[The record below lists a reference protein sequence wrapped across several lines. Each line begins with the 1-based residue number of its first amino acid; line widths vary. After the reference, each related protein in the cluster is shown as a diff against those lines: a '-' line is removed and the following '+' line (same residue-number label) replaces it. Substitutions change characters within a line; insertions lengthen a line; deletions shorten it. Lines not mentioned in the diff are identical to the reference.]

1 MKWWHD
7 ADSWR
12 GGTCVAINTATSDKL
27 KDVLTPSKTKLGA
40 SYRSA
45 DVMGTF

>member
-12 GGTCVAINTATSDKL
+12 GVTCVAINIATRGKL
-27 KDVLTPSKTKLGA
+27 KGVLTPSKTKLGA
-40 SYRSA
+40 NYRST

>member
-7 ADSWR
+7 VESWR
-12 GGTCVAINTATSDKL
+12 GGTCVAINIAMTGKL
-27 KDVLTPSKTKLGA
+27 EDVLTPSKTKLGA
-40 SYRSA
+40 NYRSA